1 MKFLENLKFYLLSLI
16 NYILN
21 INIQNSHMIENLI
34 QNLIAI
40 SLGAMIFFS
49 FIVAPVIFK
58 VLDAVNAGKFVRKI
72 FPFYYMINLIILS
85 LVVILFIYNSQINT
99 DFYLVLFLALLFA
112 FLLFILMPMINKFKD
127 NNEDKKF
134 DFSHK
139 LSVILNFVQMV
150 GLIYLL
156 I

>member
-1 MKFLENLKFYLLSLI
+1 MT
-16 NYILN
+16 
-21 INIQNSHMIENLI
+21 

-40 SLGAMIFFS
+40 SLGMMIFFS

-139 LSVILNFVQMV
+139 FSVILNFVQMI

>member
-1 MKFLENLKFYLLSLI
+1 
-16 NYILN
+16 
-21 INIQNSHMIENLI
+21 MIENLI

-40 SLGAMIFFS
+40 SLGTMIFFS

-72 FPFYYMINLIILS
+72 FPFYYMINLVILS
-85 LVVILFIYNSQINT
+85 LVVILFIYKSQINI
-99 DFYLVLFLALLFA
+99 DFYFVLFLALLFA